1 MMMMQQLYVG
11 SSHYIIK
18 PSSITIVRQL
28 GCYNSPPLNK
38 NLAPRFLGKRKQHKE
53 RRRTNEGDPHVPKLM
68 NNGMVRPLHLA
79 KLARLVAS
87 LAFCLRNNGL
97 EELKDCRETR
107 RIGWA

>member
-1 MMMMQQLYVG
+1 MLQLSPTKQESRPEIPRKKKTTQG
-11 SSHYIIK
+11 EAG
-18 PSSITIVRQL
+18 VR
-28 GCYNSPPLNK
+28 
-38 NLAPRFLGKRKQHKE
+38 
-53 RRRTNEGDPHVPKLM
+53 NEGDPHVPKLM

-107 RIGWA
+107 RIGWT